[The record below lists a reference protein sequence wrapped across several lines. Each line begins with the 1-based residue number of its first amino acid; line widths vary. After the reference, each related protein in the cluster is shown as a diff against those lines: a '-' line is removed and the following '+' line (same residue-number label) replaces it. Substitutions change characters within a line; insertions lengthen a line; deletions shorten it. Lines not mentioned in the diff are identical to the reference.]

1 MNKKISEY
9 FHAFNFDCSVY
20 IHVKGVSDWILK
32 LLQSYAGKATTF
44 FSLNEFHFHA
54 FCTEYRNE
62 RDIFWFRG
70 RFGSNSIPLEKKTN
84 WNKQKNL
91 CNCKIRSYILE
102 SPFENMSWSQITSNN
117 WVIDWI
123 QSVLILSCDME
134 RQRHFLQ

>member
-32 LLQSYAGKATTF
+32 LLQSYAGKATNF
-44 FSLNEFHFHA
+44 FFPKWIPFSCILHWVSKWTWHILIQRA
-54 FCTEYRNE
+54 FWLK
-62 RDIFWFRG
+62 F
-70 RFGSNSIPLEKKTN
+70 NSARKKTN

-134 RQRHFLQ
+134 LQRHFLQ